1 MAFNAS
7 VLGLT
12 PIQKGSLGDAV
23 AAWQR
28 FLAATGYPV
37 GVADGDFGKATDAA
51 TRNYQTKNG
60 LPPTGQVNQATYQL
74 ALKQGLMFYVD
85 GLTVATLLQALN
97 FGVSEI
103 KDLQTS
109 LTKIT
114 PLRPGLVADGDFGG
128 NSVRG
133 LTEAYRM
140 LDTKLATALNKALS
154 SPTKQR
160 LGADYE
166 AAVTLLVEYARR
178 LRLRLSGP
186 QWVKQFPTSKSL
198 EDLAFPFRNAAKNFA
213 KALKDA
219 GANVEITATYRPA
232 ARAFLMHYCVK
243 VADEDIDASD
253 VPDYPGIE
261 IDWQHYTD
269 AISVQS
275 AQDMA
280 DAYDIAFP
288 PVLNS
293 RHTQGLAVDWII
305 DWKDTLTIKD
315 ANGKVYKLGSPRN
328 GYDNQQLWAVG
339 ATYGVYKLSVDAPH
353 WSSDSF

>member
-7 VLGLT
+7 RLGLT
-12 PIQKGSLGDAV
+12 TIQNGSLGDAV

-37 GVADGDFGKATDAA
+37 GVADGDFGRATDAA

-60 LPPTGQVNQATYQL
+60 LPSTGVVNTATYQV
-74 ALKQGLMFYVD
+74 ALKQGLVFYVD
-85 GLTVATLLQALN
+85 GLTVATLLAAMN
-97 FGVSEI
+97 FGLSEV
-103 KDLQTS
+103 KDLQAT

-114 PLRPGLVADGDFGG
+114 PLKPGLVADGDFGG

-133 LTEAYRM
+133 LTEAYRI
-140 LDTKLATALNKALS
+140 LDTKLTATLTQALS
-154 SPTKQR
+154 PATRQK
-160 LGADYE
+160 LGADYT
-166 AAVTLLVEYARR
+166 AAVTLLGEYARR
-178 LRLRLSGP
+178 LRVRLSGP
-186 QWVKQFPTSKSL
+186 QWVKQFPTSQSL

-219 GANVEITATYRPA
+219 GANVEITATYRPP
-232 ARAFLMHYCVK
+232 ARAFLMHYCVN
-243 VADEDIDASD
+243 VANEDIDPTD
-253 VPDYPGIE
+253 VPDYPGIA
-261 IDWQHYTD
+261 IDWQHYTQ
-269 AISVQS
+269 AISVKC
-275 AQDMA
+275 AREMA
-280 DAYDIAFP
+280 NAYDIAYP

-305 DWKDTLTIKD
+305 DWKNTLAIKD
-315 ANGKVYKLGSPRN
+315 ANGRVVNIGAPRN

-339 ATYGVYKLSVDAPH
+339 ASYGVYKLSVDAPH

>member
-7 VLGLT
+7 MLGLT
-12 PIQKGSLGDAV
+12 PIQKGALGDGV
-23 AAWQR
+23 VAWQR
-28 FLAATGYPV
+28 FLAATGYPI

-60 LPPTGQVNQATYQL
+60 LPATGVVNLATYQL
-74 ALKQGLMFYVD
+74 ALKQGLVFYVD
-85 GLTVATLLQALN
+85 GLTVATLLAAMN
-97 FGVSEI
+97 FGLSEV
-103 KDLQTS
+103 KDLQTA

-114 PLRPGLVADGDFGG
+114 PLKPGLVADGDFGG

-133 LTEAYRM
+133 LTEAYRI
-140 LDTKLATALNKALS
+140 LDTKLTAALAKALA
-154 SPTKQR
+154 PATKQK
-160 LGADYE
+160 LGADYDV
-166 AAVTLLVEYARR
+166 AVALLGEYARR
-178 LRLRLSGP
+178 LRQRLSGP

-198 EDLAFPFRNAAKNFA
+198 EDLTFPFRNAAKNFA

-219 GANVEITATYRPA
+219 GANVEITATYRPP

-243 VADEDIDASD
+243 VADENIDPSD

-269 AISVQS
+269 GISVKC
-275 AQDMA
+275 AQEMA
-280 DAYDIAFP
+280 EAYDIAFP

-305 DWKDTLTIKD
+305 DWKNTLSIKD
-315 ANGKVYKLGSPRN
+315 ANGRVVQIGAPRN
-328 GYDNQQLWAVG
+328 GYDNQQLWKVG
-339 ATYGVYKLSVDAPH
+339 ASYGVYKLSVDAPH
-353 WSSDSF
+353 WSNDSF